1 MKIKNIM
8 FSGVMAAILM
18 TVAGNAS
25 AADVVSVASTGYVD
39 TKVGVVS
46 DAVEKTTFNGTNYL
60 NDTVGLKDA
69 AVKLDVQVKTN
80 ADKISALDSAG
91 GEEGITGFIDRLS
104 TAEGQITL
112 LNEDNAEKTGTIAN
126 KIAQAVLGL
135 DTEDTAVEKQF
146 VTAVSETDGKI
157 TVSRAALTASDIP
170 EIAQSQVQ
178 GLATALSGKADKSTI
193 GEVTEGKTVVEM
205 IADVEYDDAKVT
217 EDIAKN
223 TNAITN
229 LETDK
234 QAKLTADNL
243 KSDGAANVSIAENGV
258 ITISATDTTY
268 TAGTNVTLGENN
280 SINVTMAESV
290 ATGGDAAVSATQVQG
305 YAVPKPGTN
314 CSKTTCVLTVD
325 KATNEPYWME
335 LALSVSP
342 AE

>member
-1 MKIKNIM
+1 MKIKNVM

-18 TVAGNAS
+18 SVAGAAN
-25 AADVVSVASTGYVD
+25 AADPISVASTGYVD

-46 DAVEKTTFNGTNYL
+46 DAVEKTSFNGTNYL

-69 AVKLDVQVKTN
+69 AVKLDTQVKTN

-112 LNEDNAEKTGTIAN
+112 LNEDNAEKAGTIAN
-126 KIAQAVLGL
+126 KIAQAVSGL
-135 DTEDTAVEKQF
+135 DTVDEAVEKQF
-146 VTAVSETDGKI
+146 VTAVSETDGKL
-157 TVSRAALTASDIP
+157 TVSRAALEASDIP
-170 EIAQSQVQ
+170 DIAQSQVQ
-178 GLATALSGKADKSTI
+178 GLEAALGNKADKSII
-193 GEVTEGKTVVEM
+193 GEVEAGKTVVQM
-205 IADVEYDDAKVT
+205 IADVEYDDTKVT
-217 EDIAKN
+217 EDIAAN
-223 TNAITN
+223 TTAITD
-229 LETDK
+229 LETGK

-243 KSDGAANVSIAENGV
+243 KSGGAANVSIAEDGV
-258 ITISATDTTY
+258 ITISATDY

-305 YAVPKPGTN
+305 YAIPKPSTN
-314 CSKTTCVLTVD
+314 CEHTKCVLSVD
-325 KATNEPYWME
+325 QNGAPYWME
-335 LALSVSP
+335 LALSVSD